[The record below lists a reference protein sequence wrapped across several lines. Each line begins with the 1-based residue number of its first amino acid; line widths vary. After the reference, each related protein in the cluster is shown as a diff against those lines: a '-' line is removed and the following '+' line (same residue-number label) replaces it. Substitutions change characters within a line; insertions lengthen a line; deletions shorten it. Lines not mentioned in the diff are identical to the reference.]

1 MSVVFLTGYSGFI
14 GGHLCRALLE
24 QGHTLHLLGR
34 TAPQGLAAYQGYWK
48 WFQGDIESKDLVQ
61 DAMKSCEFGFHLA
74 GYARL
79 WSKDPSIWFRINTL
93 GAENVMEAAL
103 QLGMK
108 RLIHT
113 STAGTIG
120 PSMPGIPANE
130 ETIRLH
136 DFFHPY
142 ESSKFLSEERAL
154 RYAQRGLDVVVVNPT
169 RVYGPGELS
178 ESNAF
183 TRLADKYLKGQW
195 NTLPG
200 DGSRLGSYAWINDV
214 VHGLMAAM
222 ERGRTGERY
231 LLGGE
236 NLSYTTFFEVL
247 AEVSGKQVKMKPVA
261 LPVML
266 AFSKMQTWKA
276 DLTGKPPLIVPSWV
290 KKYAYDWAVDSS
302 KAVNELGYPL
312 TSFKEGMA
320 ETVKFLKSNNQLA
333 G

>member
-14 GGHLCRALLE
+14 GGHLGQLLLE

-34 TAPQGLAAYQGYWK
+34 SSPQGLEQYQNHWK
-48 WFQGDIESKDLVQ
+48 WTKGDIESKELVRE
-61 DAMKSCEFGFHLA
+61 AMEGCEFGFHLA

-79 WSKDPSIWFRINTL
+79 WSKDPSIWFRINTQ

-103 QLGMK
+103 QLGMR

-120 PSMPGIPANE
+120 PSLPGIPANE
-130 ETIRLH
+130 ETIRHH

-183 TRLADKYLKGQW
+183 ARLADLYLKGKW

-200 DGSRLGSYAWINDV
+200 DGSRLGSYAWIEDV
-214 VHGLMAAM
+214 VHGIMAAL

-236 NLSYTTFFEVL
+236 NLSYTEFFKIL
-247 AEVSGKQVKMKPVA
+247 AEVSGKSVKMKPVA
-261 LPVML
+261 LPLML
-266 AFSKMQTWKA
+266 TFSKMQTWRA
-276 DLTGKPPLIVPSWV
+276 ELTGKPPLIVPSWV
-290 KKYAYDWAVDSS
+290 RKYEYDWAVNSS
-302 KAVNELGYPL
+302 KAVDELGYTL
-312 TSFKEGMA
+312 TPFRDGMA
-320 ETVKFLKSNNQLA
+320 ETVKFLLERKSN
-333 G
+333 

>member
-1 MSVVFLTGYSGFI
+1 M
-14 GGHLCRALLE
+14 
-24 QGHTLHLLGR
+24 LHLLGR
-34 TAPQGLAAYQGYWK
+34 SAPQQLDKFHDKWK
-48 WFQGDIESKDLVQ
+48 WFPGDIESKELVQ
-61 DAMKSCEFGFHLA
+61 EAMAGCEFGFHLA
-74 GYARL
+74 GYAKL

-103 QLGMK
+103 QLGLR
-108 RLIHT
+108 RLVHT

-120 PSMPGIPANE
+120 PSLPGIPANE

-183 TRLADKYLKGQW
+183 ARLAGMYLKGQW

-200 DGSRLGSYAWINDV
+200 DGSRLGSYAWIDDV
-214 VHGLMAAM
+214 VHGMMAAL

-236 NLSYTTFFEVL
+236 NLSYTDFFRQL

-261 LPVML
+261 LPLML

-276 DLTGKPPLIVPSWV
+276 ELTGKPPLIVPSWV
-290 KKYAYDWAVDSS
+290 KKYAFDWAVDSS
-302 KAVNELGYPL
+302 KAVNELGYNL
-312 TSFKEGMA
+312 TSFREGM
-320 ETVKFLKSNNQLA
+320 EKTVKFLLA
-333 G
+333 HNSK